1 MSLIARGV
9 KFLKTL
15 RRPSKHYSL
24 GFLTIGGFVAD
35 ITFGVASIPHWKS
48 QIRRR
53 FASVVTRCAITCT
66 KSSSRQS
73 TTRTA
78 QAYERPVRIAM
89 CPTNGPIRSPVRYE
103 LQKKFGAHYSAPSTH
118 RKNFS
123 ITASDSPNM
132 NGLA

>member
-24 GFLTIGGFVAD
+24 GFLTIGGFVAG
-35 ITFGVASIPHWKS
+35 ITFGGASIPHWKS

-53 FASVVTRCAITCT
+53 FASGVTRCEITFT
-66 KSSSRQS
+66 KNSNQQS
-73 TTRTA
+73 TTRAT

-89 CPTNGPIRSPVRYE
+89 CPTNGPIRSPVRCK
-103 LQKKFGAHYSAPSTH
+103 LQKKFGAHYSAPSIH
-118 RKNFS
+118 EKNFS
-123 ITASDSPNM
+123 NTDADSPNM